1 MTKDEYSEL
10 LKDVR
15 WKKKRNK
22 IVHRDNDKCTNCGS
36 TRLLHVHHMKYE
48 LGKLPWEYD
57 DNDLVTLCKRCH
69 KNWHDKNDNKSNKTQ
84 KESFYLIYSSMV
96 LILKASKDVNM
107 KLFASL
113 LERYSHGVEFSMNG
127 ELKKIIA
134 KECECSPRS
143 LDNSFSFLVKENI
156 IVKIGANLYKINPRH
171 IFKGSNDQRN
181 RELKSILELYC
192 KDC

>member
-1 MTKDEYSEL
+1 MKKSFLKTITAEKYTIIDKDTGEILDQNVNRISYLANSRE
-10 LKDVR
+10 D
-15 WKKKRNK
+15 
-22 IVHRDNDKCTNCGS
+22 
-36 TRLLHVHHMKYE
+36 
-48 LGKLPWEYD
+48 
-57 DNDLVTLCKRCH
+57 
-69 KNWHDKNDNKSNKTQ
+69 
-84 KESFYLIYSSMV
+84 FYLMYSSMV
-96 LILKASKDVNM
+96 IILKASKDVNM